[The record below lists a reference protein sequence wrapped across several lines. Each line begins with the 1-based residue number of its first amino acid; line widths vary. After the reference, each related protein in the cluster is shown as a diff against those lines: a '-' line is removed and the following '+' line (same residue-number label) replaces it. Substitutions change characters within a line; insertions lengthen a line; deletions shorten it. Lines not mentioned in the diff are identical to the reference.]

1 MTTTAPR
8 PVTTV
13 QTVATLIRDRATAAP
28 DQVALREK
36 SLGVWQETTWAGYWD
51 AVETA
56 AHGFLAL
63 GIETGDRIAIHSEN
77 RTEWVVTD
85 SATVAVRGISMGL
98 YPTNPSAEVE
108 YLLGNSGS
116 RVHVAEDQEQVD
128 KVLAVKHNLPELE
141 KIIYFEGRGVDRYED
156 PMLMSWDAFMELGR
170 SHRAANSHALTE
182 RMAGATEDDIAY
194 LIYTSGTT
202 GPPKGAMLTVANVN
216 YVVQR
221 LADTG
226 GIIDPPPGPEDEL
239 VSYLPLCH
247 VFEKAFGH
255 WFNVGK
261 ASVTNYG
268 ESLDTLPTDLREVQ
282 PTIFEAVPRIWEKMH
297 ASMLIRMSSASL
309 LKRLNY
315 GFWMK
320 RAEKLGKRLVDNGG
334 TWTPWM
340 RVQYG
345 LGYLF
350 LYRAVKE
357 RLGLKRCR
365 YGVSGAA
372 PIAPEIL
379 EFFMGIGVPIYE
391 GYGMTEN
398 SAVATANRPGRVKV
412 GTVGEPYD
420 DIELKLDEQTGEIL
434 IRHPGVFAGYW
445 RNPEATA
452 ATLDADGWLHTG
464 DVGEWV
470 DGTHVKIVDRIK
482 DIIITAGGKN
492 ISPSEI
498 ENTLKM
504 SPFVGEVIVI
514 GDRRKFLSAL
524 IGIDYDVV
532 SEWAQRKGLAHTTY
546 RDLAEKPEVRELIQR
561 QVTDANAK
569 FASVEQIKKFGLL
582 TKELDHEEGELTA
595 TQKVKRSVIEEKFA
609 EEIEAMYR

>member
-1 MTTTAPR
+1 MTTTAP
-8 PVTTV
+8 PPGLTGV
-13 QTVATLIRDRATAAP
+13 QTVATLIRDRAAATP
-28 DQVALREK
+28 DLVAHREK
-36 SLGVWQETTWAGYWD
+36 SLGVWQENTWAQYWD
-51 AVETA
+51 AVDTA

-77 RTEWVVTD
+77 RIEWVVAD

-98 YPTNPSAEVE
+98 YPTNPAPEVE
-108 YLLGNSGS
+108 YLLHNSGT
-116 RVHVAEDQEQVD
+116 RIHIAEDQEQVD
-128 KVLAVKHNLPELE
+128 KVLAVKGNLPELE
-141 KIIYFEGRGVDRYED
+141 KIIYFEGRGVNRYDD

-170 SHRAANSHALTE
+170 SHRAANVNALNE
-182 RMAGATEDDIAY
+182 RMAGATADDIAY

-216 YVVQR
+216 YVVKR

-226 GIIDPPPGPEDEL
+226 GIIDPPPGPDDEL

-268 ESLDTLPTDLREVQ
+268 ESLDTLPTDLREIQ

-320 RAEKLGKRLVDNGG
+320 RAEKFGSQLVASGG
-334 TWTPWM
+334 VWTPWM
-340 RVQYG
+340 RVQHWVG
-345 LGYLF
+345 NLL

-398 SAVATANRPGRVKV
+398 SAVATANRPGRIKV

-420 DIELKLDEQTGEIL
+420 DIELKL
-434 IRHPGVFAGYW
+434 
-445 RNPEATA
+445 
-452 ATLDADGWLHTG
+452 
-464 DVGEWV
+464 
-470 DGTHVKIVDRIK
+470 
-482 DIIITAGGKN
+482 
-492 ISPSEI
+492 
-498 ENTLKM
+498 
-504 SPFVGEVIVI
+504 
-514 GDRRKFLSAL
+514 
-524 IGIDYDVV
+524 
-532 SEWAQRKGLAHTTY
+532 
-546 RDLAEKPEVRELIQR
+546 
-561 QVTDANAK
+561 
-569 FASVEQIKKFGLL
+569 
-582 TKELDHEEGELTA
+582 
-595 TQKVKRSVIEEKFA
+595 
-609 EEIEAMYR
+609 